1 MQGLRFRVRETLRDK
16 EDLLGREGGFEEERH
31 ARVGLAEGDEQRA
44 AARHGLD
51 VLDERELRAHLREM
65 GGTLLALGQTRGAQA
80 DTASGGQ
87 VSVQGSRRVRCKDHR
102 NWSKA

>member
-1 MQGLRFRVRETLRDK
+1 MRDK

-51 VLDERELRAHLREM
+51 VLDERKLRAHLEREFFIEN
-65 GGTLLALGQTRGAQA
+65 LLAQIRLIIFCFR
-80 DTASGGQ
+80 
-87 VSVQGSRRVRCKDHR
+87 
-102 NWSKA
+102 